1 MDEFEKLNS
10 ELGLWE
16 FHPETGRA
24 LPHWLPNGALIRSA
38 IEEFWKQEHLKQGYD
53 LVYTPHI
60 GTKDLW
66 IRSGHMDR
74 YADKM
79 FPPLTDDEQ
88 SEEYILRP
96 MNCPFHILLYK
107 AEPRSYKQLPIRFA
121 ELGTVYRKIPSG
133 SFKKAFNV
141 RGFTQDDA
149 HIFCE
154 PHRVQKE
161 IAKLIEFTMFFLKN
175 VFKLNDSEY
184 RIIRRTKPPGA
195 LGKGHDWD
203 TAHKVLSDVLKE
215 REIKFDNETG
225 KGVFYGPKIDFEITD
240 PISKTPWVCSTI
252 QLDIILAESFD
263 LVYRDNTD
271 HTQVPTIIHRT
282 ILGSL
287 ERFLSILLARTE
299 GHFPLW
305 IAPCQVLIIPVGA
318 KESEPFQSNLTYA
331 NVVKTTLEKRLSD
344 LKPRIRVYSEN
355 ADLRESKDEAIRK
368 KIPHIVVVGAKES
381 VNETVAV
388 TSWSDSKYS
397 SEPKHMNIE
406 EFANELRTT
415 ILNKL

>member
-1 MDEFEKLNS
+1 MLNS
-10 ELGLWE
+10 ELRLWD
-16 FHPETGRA
+16 FHQETGKA

-60 GTKDLW
+60 GTKELW
-66 IRSGHMDR
+66 VKSGHMDR
-74 YADKM
+74 YKEKM
-79 FPPLTDDEQ
+79 YPVMTVEQ
-88 SEEYILRP
+88 SEEYVLRP

-107 AEPRSYKQLPIRFA
+107 AEPRTYKQLPVRYA

-161 IAKLIEFTMFFLKN
+161 IANLIEFTMFFLKG
-175 VFKLNDSEY
+175 VFKFNESEY
-184 RIIRRTKPPGA
+184 RIIRRTKPPGG
-195 LGKGHDWD
+195 LGSDGDWD
-203 TAHKVLSDVLKE
+203 TAQKVLNDVLNE
-215 REIKFDNETG
+215 REIKFDTEAGT
-225 KGVFYGPKIDFEITD
+225 GVFYGPKIDFEITD
-240 PISKTPWVCSTI
+240 PITETPWACSTI
-252 QLDIILAESFD
+252 QLDIILAKRFD
-263 LVYRDNTD
+263 LVYTDNND
-271 HTQVPTIIHRT
+271 HAQTPTIIHRT

-287 ERFLSILLARTE
+287 ERFLSIILARTK

-305 IAPCQVLIIPVGA
+305 IAPCQVIIIPVGA
-318 KESEPFQSNLTYA
+318 KESESFQSNLTYA
-331 NVVKTTLEKRLSD
+331 NTVKTMLEKRLGD

-355 ADLRESKDEAIRK
+355 TDLREPKAEAVK
-368 KIPHIVVVGAKES
+368 KRIPYIVVVGANER

-388 TSWSDSKYS
+388 TPWSDTKYS
-397 SEPKHMNIE
+397 SEPQHMDIE
-406 EFANELRTT
+406 EFTSELKSK